1 MQVAVSWLRL
11 SVAGI
16 SHRTPGNCFRAS
28 YVTFVVDQVALE
40 QVFLAVL
47 RSFLVSTVRTV
58 DHMSSVIY
66 HRPYT
71 FDTSLN
77 PLKTKRRLLF
87 FQDTLV
93 FFWSLREKPLT
104 SAIWARSVRHT
115 YRIRY
120 TRYNYSYFK

>member
-16 SHRTPGNCFRAS
+16 SHRRPGNCFRAS
-28 YVTFVVDQVALE
+28 YVIFVVDQVALE

-66 HRPYT
+66 HRPHT

-87 FQDTLV
+87 F
-93 FFWSLREKPLT
+93 S
-104 SAIWARSVRHT
+104 
-115 YRIRY
+115 RY
-120 TRYNYSYFK
+120 TGIFLELKRKTTYFGNMGAISTAYLQNTLHTLQLLIL